1 MGSLGM
7 MAAYDAFAEENAA
20 QHAEVFA
27 LADTLLS
34 SAQGLLAG
42 PISMDRRVLL
52 LTLLYARVVS
62 NVHGAIVLLR
72 MGRDIEADCLSRSA
86 LEAGFRLGA
95 LCRNPELIF
104 DYLME
109 GPAVRQRAMADL
121 SKLLEAGASLQ
132 EGITEESIAAVI
144 RDADR
149 ERQSLLVEFGKQKAP
164 KREVWAWARDAGQL
178 DLYRLRY
185 LTLSEALHHGVRD
198 LERSLVLGDKGS
210 LVALRFV
217 PDNSL
222 VVDEAIADVM
232 VVLAHAVN
240 EYGTAMDLDT
250 SVFQGAYETV
260 KKIHA
265 AAAVR
270 TQPNFDSR

>member
-1 MGSLGM
+1 MGSSSM
-7 MAAYDAFAEENAA
+7 MEAYDEFAVENAE
-20 QHAEVFA
+20 QHAAVFA
-27 LADTLLS
+27 LANTLLS
-34 SAQGLLAG
+34 SAQDLLAG
-42 PISMDRRVLL
+42 PVARDRRVLL
-52 LTLLYARVVS
+52 LTILYARVVS
-62 NVHGAIVLLR
+62 NVHAATVLLR

-95 LCRNPELIF
+95 LCRKPELMF

-109 GPAVRQRAMADL
+109 GPAARQRAMVDL
-121 SKLLEAGASLQ
+121 RKLLEAGASLD
-132 EGITEESIAAVI
+132 EGITEQSIAAVM
-144 RDADR
+144 RDVDR

-178 DLYRLRY
+178 DLYHLRY
-185 LTLSEALHHGVRD
+185 LSLSEALHHGVRD
-198 LERSLVLGDKGS
+198 LERSLVLGDDGS

-217 PDNSL
+217 PDNAL
-222 VVDEAIADVM
+222 AVDEAIADVM